1 MKLLKVGFF
10 KEFPYSPKD
19 EVSIFESRDKL
30 DIMLAPLVAT
40 YLNSGVAVVV
50 APQITTDVFST
61 TLKPI
66 GTLAYLTDG
75 IWVWPSDL
83 GYYVNCYKVNL
94 PQVFLDH
101 MRSNKWQ
108 VATVDVNALQL

>member
-10 KEFPYSPKD
+10 KEFSYSPKN
-19 EVSIFESRDKL
+19 EASILESKDKL
-30 DIMLAPLVAT
+30 DIMLAPLVAA
-40 YLNSGVAVVV
+40 YLNSGVVVVV
-50 APQITTDVFST
+50 APQVTTDIFSA

-83 GYYVNCYKVNL
+83 GYYVNCYNVNL
-94 PQVFLDH
+94 PQAFLDH
-101 MRSNKWQ
+101 MRSSKWQ
-108 VATVDVNALQL
+108 VATVDLNAVEL